1 MTTLRANNISRASNE
16 QMEKSYT
23 WTDAQ
28 TWSAVVATTAET
40 TLGNVSVPAG
50 ETWLITDIWCG
61 GRGGFFRLDI
71 TGTNAIGDFVGKFL
85 QQDVAMSTLT
95 ETGLAPYKTDILVE
109 GACTL
114 TVYVTNRDSTGAT
127 SRAMIIYRRYES

>member
-1 MTTLRANNISRASNE
+1 MTNPRL
-16 QMEKSYT
+16 EKFFT

-28 TWSAVVATTAET
+28 TWSAAVSTTAET
-40 TLGNVSVPAG
+40 TLGDVTVPAG

-71 TGTNAIGDFVGKFL
+71 TGTNAIADFVGKFL

-95 ETGLAPYKTDILVE
+95 ETGLAPYKTNILVE
-109 GACTL
+109 GEATL

-127 SRAMIIYRRYES
+127 SRAMIIYERYVPGEE